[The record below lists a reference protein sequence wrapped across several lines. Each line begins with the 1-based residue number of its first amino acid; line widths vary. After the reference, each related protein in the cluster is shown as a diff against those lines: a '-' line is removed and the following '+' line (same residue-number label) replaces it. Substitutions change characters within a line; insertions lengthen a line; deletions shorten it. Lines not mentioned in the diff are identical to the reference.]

1 MNAYIQ
7 EILAKVQQRDAHEPE
22 FLQTVEEGLKSHEA
36 VIEKN
41 TELQEHGLLE
51 RHVEQ

>member
-22 FLQTVEEGLKSHEA
+22 FLQTVEEHILIIKLPKYQQIIHD
-36 VIEKN
+36 
-41 TELQEHGLLE
+41 Q
-51 RHVEQ
+51 RQ